1 MNYPSLCYD
10 YTYIWIL
17 ETAVFSN
24 FLILQANS
32 RQSHQVLVDN
42 PAAHLHW
49 TAHLEFTQNKSV
61 DELTWD
67 KISPLIP
74 KSDKVSFRLH

>member
-1 MNYPSLCYD
+1 MFCITKVNVHC
-10 YTYIWIL
+10 
-17 ETAVFSN
+17 
-24 FLILQANS
+24 LQANN
-32 RQSHQVLVDN
+32 RKTQQVLVDN

-49 TAHLEFTQNKSV
+49 TAYLEFTQNKTV

-74 KSDKVSFRLH
+74 KSDKVTL